1 MVKIRGWLSPTQPG
15 IEIRTPEI
23 GASDAA
29 HTLMSGVDFIGEIV
43 PTRPDGPHRRDRWRF
58 FKRIK
63 QRALMFA
70 IVVPVRERAR
80 RYKSRAARLEAQS
93 PTKEKLR
100 ALRNEFCVN
109 SVAWIAPGKFK
120 TLR

>member
-1 MVKIRGWLSPTQPG
+1 
-15 IEIRTPEI
+15 
-23 GASDAA
+23 
-29 HTLMSGVDFIGEIV
+29 
-43 PTRPDGPHRRDRWRF
+43 
-58 FKRIK
+58 
-63 QRALMFA
+63 MFA